1 MTLPQHFT
9 IGDFTLNVAS
19 GGGSAFMVEGFAD
32 ENAIFNPPDAQ
43 GQANMRIGPDGIQY
57 STDRQVEV
65 QPLSFVLEPNSPF
78 FTQHAASLEQAKVRG
93 VAPPYWHVRA
103 EHLGTGQVT
112 RYQNCL
118 IDSYGS
124 FPAIG
129 RGEIAA
135 GDVTITFFV
144 NPLNIF
150 SEGVRIAPA
159 RREPVENTFQI

>member
-1 MTLPQHFT
+1 MTTPQHFT
-9 IGDFTLNVAS
+9 IGDFTLNVSS
-19 GGGSAFMVEGFAD
+19 GGNSFMVEGFAD

-43 GQANMRIGPDGIQY
+43 GQALMRVGPDGIPY
-57 STDRQVEV
+57 SVDRPIEV

-78 FTQHAASLEQAKVRG
+78 FTQHAAALEQAKIRG
-93 VAPPYWHVRA
+93 VAPPYWHIRA
-103 EHLGTGQVT
+103 EHNGTGQVT

-135 GDVTITFFV
+135 GDITITYFV
-144 NPLNIF
+144 NPLEIYP
-150 SEGVRIAPA
+150 EGVRIAPP
-159 RREPVENTFQI
+159 RRQPVENTFQI

>member
-1 MTLPQHFT
+1 
-9 IGDFTLNVAS
+9 
-19 GGGSAFMVEGFAD
+19 
-32 ENAIFNPPDAQ
+32 
-43 GQANMRIGPDGIQY
+43 MRIGPDGIQY

-118 IDSYGS
+118 IDSLWLI
-124 FPAIG
+124 P
-129 RGEIAA
+129 R
-135 GDVTITFFV
+135 DRT
-144 NPLNIF
+144 
-150 SEGVRIAPA
+150 R
-159 RREPVENTFQI
+159 